1 MKSNHE
7 FEYIDTKEELTVA
20 KLTTDLMQ
28 KVAKNL
34 SVSEEVILQ

>member
-7 FEYIDTKEELTVA
+7 FEYIDTKEELAVA

-28 KVAKNL
+28 IVAKNL